1 MVRRLLLFITMLLP
15 GALVYSQT
23 VLTGKVA
30 DVESGDTFIGATV
43 SIFKNGVKAG
53 VQPTDNDGIYR
64 FTNIDAGTYDVL
76 VTYIGYDS
84 VRTTGVV
91 VYSGRINTADILMGG
106 SAVLNEVIIKGYK
119 VPLIQQDNT
128 TQGGAVTA
136 AEILNMPTKNINAI
150 AATVAGVS
158 SLDGGE
164 LNVKGS
170 RASGTDYYVDG
181 IRVSGGIPPSQ
192 DIEQLQVITGGIEA
206 QYGDVT
212 GGIISITTKGPSKK
226 FTGGVELETSKFL
239 DPYGYTMGNAN
250 ISGPILK
257 KGDKTIL
264 GFRLSGQYLHRDD
277 EDPAALPVY
286 TVKDEVIADLEANPV
301 INGVINRAEELTFA
315 DMNSLKAR
323 RFEPSNN
330 IDITGKL
337 DIRVTDNIFLTVS
350 GGIEDNKDQFTPGGW
365 QYLNSKNNPFNYY
378 RGYRGNVRLRHVLGA
393 NPLETSSEV
402 KNNSA
407 IKNASYSLQVGYEK
421 SLNRQEDA
429 RHGENYFDYGYI
441 GKYDYIW
448 EPILGLSNWSGAL
461 QTQDGNFAHLD
472 DRQVFTGYTPGTI
485 NPVLAAYNNHIDPT
499 DVTPATVNDFIRFNG
514 YTVGPY
520 GGAWDFFPNVGAV
533 YNQSQHSDND
543 LITGVANFN
552 FDLLPGGSTKGIHN
566 IQFGIIY
573 EQRALRNYAVAPYGL
588 WNIARLQANR
598 HILGVDTASII
609 GYAAT
614 DPFFAEFYGIDS
626 FAVFDHLIS
635 TNPDVV
641 GELQFYKSVREVTGQ
656 GLKEFVNVDAL
667 SPDQLSLD
675 MFSAQE
681 LNDQAIL
688 GYYGY
693 DYLGN
698 KLSSDVTFNDFFTST
713 DPATSIRDFP
723 VAAWRPN
730 YQAAYIQDKFKVGD
744 MILRLGLRVD
754 RYDANTKVLK
764 DPYSLYEIKGAKDFH
779 AADGSEKPSTIGD
792 DYKVYVDGQNSDNIK
807 AYRSG
812 DQWYFA
818 NGTPAN
824 DGNVIFGGGVVYP
837 SFVNE
842 DANIRD
848 RNFDINSS
856 FADYQPQININ
867 PRLSFSFPISDIA
880 NFFAHYDVLSQRP
893 NNNFV
898 SALGYYYFNDPGRTP
913 TSNPNLRPERTID
926 YEVGFQQRLS
936 NSSALKVAA
945 YYKEMRDMIQA
956 RTYLYLPSPVTNYES
971 FGNLDFGTVKGFT
984 FQYDLRRTRNIM
996 TTISYT
1002 LQFADGTGS
1011 DTESQ
1016 RGLTNRGN
1024 IRYLFPLNFDER
1036 HRIAGTIDYRYDS
1049 GKAYNGPRWFG
1060 ADVFSRAGANIQ
1072 VFAVSGRPYTAK
1084 FQPQP
1089 FGGSGTLGSINGNRL
1104 PWNFTVDFRID
1115 KSFTVGKSD
1124 TKSGLEFNVYFR
1136 VQNLLNTRNVIGVY
1150 PVTGAAEDDGYLT
1163 SSRGQDAIQ
1172 TIQDAGRN
1180 LQSYLDVYRTL
1191 MLNPNNYT
1199 LPRRLFV
1206 GLITYF

>member
-1 MVRRLLLFITMLLP
+1 MLLP
-15 GALVYSQT
+15 CALVFSQT

-30 DVESGDTFIGATV
+30 DAESGETILSAPV
-43 SIFKNGVKAG
+43 ALFKNGVKVG
-53 VQPTDNDGIYR
+53 TQLTDLDGIYR

-76 VTYIGYDS
+76 VTYVGYDS
-84 VRTTGVV
+84 VRVKGII
-91 VYSGRINTADILMGG
+91 VYSGRINTADVSMGG
-106 SAVLNEVIIKGYK
+106 SAVLNEVVIVDYK

-136 AEILNMPTKNINAI
+136 AEILNMPTKSINAI

-158 SLDGGE
+158 SIDGGAI
-164 LNVKGS
+164 NIKGT

-181 IRVSGGIPPSQ
+181 IRVRAGIPPSQ

-212 GGIISITTKGPSKK
+212 GGIISITTKGPSKNY
-226 FTGGVELETSKFL
+226 TGGLELETSEFL
-239 DPYGYTMGNAN
+239 DAFGYTMGNAN
-250 ISGPILK
+250 VSGPIIR
-257 KGDKTIL
+257 KGDKTLL
-264 GFRLSGQYLHRDD
+264 GFRLSGQFLRRED
-277 EDPAALPVY
+277 EDPPALPVY
-286 TVKDEVIADLEANPV
+286 RVKDELITDLEANPL
-301 INGVINRAEELTFA
+301 INGNINRSEELTLG
-315 DMNSLKAR
+315 DINTYKAR
-323 RFEPSNN
+323 LYEASNN
-330 IDITGKL
+330 LDVLAKL
-337 DIRVTDNIFLTVS
+337 DFRLTDNVFLTLS
-350 GGIEDNKDQFTPGGW
+350 GGYEDNKNQFTPGGW
-365 QYLNSKNNPFNYY
+365 QYLNSHHNPFDYY
-378 RGYRGNVRLRHVLGA
+378 KGYRGNVRLRHVLGG
-393 NPLETSSEV
+393 NPLEGNEA
-402 KNNSA
+402 KNNAA
-407 IKNASYSLQVGYEK
+407 IRNASYSIQVGYEK
-421 SLNRQEDA
+421 NISRQQDPLHED
-429 RHGENYFDYGYI
+429 RYFDYGYI
-441 GKYDYIW
+441 GQFDYVW

-461 QTQDGNFAHLD
+461 QTPDGNFAHLD
-472 DRQVFTGYTPGTI
+472 DRQVFTGYTPGAA
-485 NPVLAAYNNHIDPT
+485 NPILAAYNNHIDPA
-499 DVTPATVNDFIRFNG
+499 DVTPATVNDFVNFNG
-514 YTVGPY
+514 YTVGPNRTVWGY
-520 GGAWDFFPNVGAV
+520 FPNVGAV
-533 YNQSQHSDND
+533 YNLSSHTDND
-543 LITGVANFN
+543 LFTGLANFN
-552 FDLLPGGSTKGIHN
+552 FDLAPGGRTKNIHN

-573 EQRALRNYAVAPYGL
+573 EQSIFRNYSVAPYGL

-598 HILGVDTASII
+598 HILGVDTASVI
-609 GYAAT
+609 GMAAT
-614 DPFFAEFYGIDS
+614 DPFFAELYGIDS
-626 FAVFDHLIS
+626 FPVFDHLIS

-641 GELQFYKSVREVTGQ
+641 GELQFYKSVREITGQ

-667 SPDQLSLD
+667 SPDQMSLD

-688 GYYGY
+688 GYYGF

-698 KLSSDVTFNDFFTST
+698 KLSSDVTFNDFFTTT
-713 DPATSIRDFP
+713 DPASNIRTFP
-723 VAAWRPN
+723 VAAWQPN
-730 YQAAYIQDKFKVGD
+730 YQAAYIQDKFRVAD
-744 MILRLGLRVD
+744 MIFRVGLRVD

-764 DPYSLYEIKGAKDFH
+764 DPYSLYEIKNAKDFH
-779 AADGSEKPSTIGD
+779 ASAGTDKPSTIGD
-792 DYKVYVDGQNSDNIK
+792 DYKVYLEGENSELVK

-812 DQWYFA
+812 DQWYYG

-824 DGNVIFGGGVVYP
+824 DGNVIFGGEVVYP
-837 SFVNE
+837 AFVNE

-856 FADYQPQININ
+856 FEDYQPQININ

-893 NNNFV
+893 SNNFV

-913 TSNPNLRPERTID
+913 TSNPNLKPERTID

-1016 RGLTNRGN
+1016 RGLTQRGN

-1036 HRIAGTIDYRYDS
+1036 HRLASTIDYRYDA

-1060 ADVFSRAGANIQ
+1060 ADVFARTGANLQI
-1072 VFAVSGRPYTAK
+1072 FAVSGRPYTAK

-1089 FGGSGTLGSINGNRL
+1089 FGGSGTVGSINGNRL

-1115 KSFTVGKSD
+1115 KSFTLGKPD
-1124 TKSGLEFNVYFR
+1124 AKNALDVNVYFR
-1136 VQNLLNTRNVIGVY
+1136 VQNLLNTRNIVGVY
-1150 PVTGAAEDDGYLT
+1150 PVSGSAEDDGYLT

-1172 TIQDAGRN
+1172 TITNAGRN
-1180 LQSYLDVYRTL
+1180 LQSYLDIYRTL
-1191 MLNPNNYT
+1191 MLDPNNYT
-1199 LPRRLFV
+1199 LPRRIYV
-1206 GLITYF
+1206 GFITYF